1 MAMSLPSAL
10 DHYAAQRRITRDGLL
25 RARRLRFGALDRLAA
40 AVEMAQL
47 AAADESVS
55 AVGAMLDEQN
65 VTAPPVMDVATASVA
80 GIASDGRSL
89 VSLMGYLRSPD
100 VDLARFDR
108 AVTTQ
113 IRDAGRGASSLAIAA
128 RPKVTGYVR
137 MLVPPSCSRCAI
149 LAGKEYR
156 WNQGFQRHP
165 NCFPAGVVVSGPASE
180 KATRRW
186 FEGEL
191 VILATASGQELP
203 VTGNHPVLTR
213 RGWIPA
219 NFLKEGDEVV
229 RSTRTEGATALV
241 VPHHDQM
248 PSRIEDVWGALEV
261 LGVNAVPS
269 TAEDFHGDGQAGQ
282 VDVVGPDGPLVYDG
296 LASLIEPVRE
306 VDLAA
311 ALRPPLGFAGES
323 SSKFVEVVHA
333 LAADSGVGGGGLS
346 RALCGR
352 HARGPH
358 APSFGSPANLN
369 ARFSQML
376 DEGGAGHAYLC
387 GEGQGA
393 FAFGVPGSDLVDGQV
408 NGSLP
413 RWDAPA
419 GAFSEENRAAYASRG
434 ADLLDRLSGQV
445 ELDRVVKVV
454 RRHFAGHV
462 YSLTSSEGWH
472 VANSLIVS
480 NCDCRHIPAT
490 ESTARHLTTDPRAY
504 FDSLDAAQQERIFTK
519 AGAQAIRDGADA
531 AQVVN
536 ARRGM
541 TTAQVGGERVLATR
555 AGATRGRIRLMPET
569 IMQIAGG
576 NRREAIRLLRLH
588 GYLRH

>member
-25 RARRLRFGALDRLAA
+25 QARRLRFGALDRLAA

-113 IRDAGRGASSLAIAA
+113 IRDAGRAASSLAIAA

-186 FEGEL
+186 FQGEL
-191 VILATASGQELP
+191 VVLATARGQELP

-213 RGWIPA
+213 RGWVPA
-219 NFLKEGDEVV
+219 HLLKEGDEVV
-229 RSTRTEGATALV
+229 RSTRPKGATALV
-241 VPHHDQM
+241 VPHHDQV

-261 LGVNAVPS
+261 LGVDAVPS
-269 TAEDFHGDGQAGQ
+269 AAEDFHGDGQAGQ
-282 VDVVGPDGPLVYDG
+282 VDVVGTDGPLVRDV
-296 LASLIEPVRE
+296 LTSLIEPVRE
-306 VDLAA
+306 IDLAA
-311 ALRPPLGFAGES
+311 ALRSTLGFAGERS
-323 SSKFVEVVHA
+323 PEFVEIVHA

-346 RALCGR
+346 RALRGR
-352 HARGPH
+352 HARGPYT
-358 APSFGSPANLN
+358 SSLGSPANLN
-369 ARFSQML
+369 ARFSQVL
-376 DEGGAGHAYLC
+376 DEGGAGHAHLC
-387 GEGQGA
+387 GEGQDA
-393 FAFGVPGSDLVDGQV
+393 FSVGVPGSDLVDGQV
-408 NGSLP
+408 NGPLP

-419 GAFSEENRAAYASRG
+419 GALSEENRGAYASRG

-472 VANSLIVS
+472 VANNLIVS

-490 ESTARHLTTDPRAY
+490 ERTARHLTTDPRAY
-504 FDSLDAAQQERIFTK
+504 FDSLDAAQQDRIFTK
-519 AGAQAIRDGADA
+519 AGAQAIRDGADE

-541 TTAQVGGERVLATR
+541 TTAQVGGERVLTTK

-576 NRREAIRLLRLH
+576 DRSKAIRLLRLH